1 MSRDD
6 FDFDDDLFGDEDE
19 LRGGFDDDDSD
30 ISFDD
35 DFSDDSDL
43 EIGDFDD
50 LDEID
55 EDFLME
61 EGGGGSGP
69 NRTFVMLAGAMI
81 VMFVFGLIAVVI
93 LATRDTGPTAIE
105 ITRQFIE
112 TDNARQA
119 AFLVQTQTQA
129 PLDAAASETAQALL
143 NAEATATAEFNQTQQ
158 AFLIQTQTQAPLDQ
172 AATATQFV
180 LDATATAQ
188 AEIFANATASAEA
201 LSPAQTDEPG
211 DVSSPTPP
219 SGQQFTGSDVALTA
233 TALAA
238 ILQTPAQVGPE
249 ATPTREVGG
258 VFIPGTT
265 GGTGVSMPDTGL
277 FDDVNSER
285 GMGIALLAAAGLLGI
300 IFGARRLRSMNNN
313 STK

>member
-1 MSRDD
+1 MSRDE
-6 FDFDDDLFGDEDE
+6 FDFDDDLFGDEDD
-19 LRGGFDDDDSD
+19 LRGGFDDDDSE

-35 DFSDDSDL
+35 DFSDDADL
-43 EIGDFDD
+43 EIGDFDG

-61 EGGGGSGP
+61 ESSGGGGP
-69 NRTFVMLAGAMI
+69 NRTFVLLAGAMI

-93 LATRDTGPTAIE
+93 LATRDTGPTPIE
-105 ITRQFIE
+105 ITRSFIE

-180 LDATATAQ
+180 LDATTTAQ
-188 AEIFANATASAEA
+188 AEIFANATATAQALTPAE
-201 LSPAQTDEPG
+201 TDEAPVG
-211 DVSSPTPP
+211 PSPTPP
-219 SGQQFTGSDVALTA
+219 SGQQVSASDVAQTA

-238 ILQTPAQVGPE
+238 ILQTPVQTGPE

-258 VFIPGTT
+258 VFVPGTT
-265 GGTGVSMPDTGL
+265 GTGGVSMPDTGL
-277 FDDVNSER
+277 FDSVNSER

-300 IFGARRLRSMNNN
+300 IFGARRLRAMNN
-313 STK
+313 K